1 MLGVT
6 SRNNEGIRLPLFDYT
21 SKVILSIKD
30 YEDRIEKEIARV
42 RNLKKEGLPWF
53 IKGVRKKGKISF
65 DDPTSRIKNLRKEKQ
80 RELAGIGIKT
90 VGHFLKTARAYR
102 RV

>member
-1 MLGVT
+1 MVRYLKHVIDAFGNVNT
-6 SRNNEGIRLPLFDYT
+6 FSELFDKLNKISFRRYYPFFT
-21 SKVILSIKD
+21 
-30 YEDRIEKEIARV
+30 AT
-42 RNLKKEGLPWF
+42 PWF